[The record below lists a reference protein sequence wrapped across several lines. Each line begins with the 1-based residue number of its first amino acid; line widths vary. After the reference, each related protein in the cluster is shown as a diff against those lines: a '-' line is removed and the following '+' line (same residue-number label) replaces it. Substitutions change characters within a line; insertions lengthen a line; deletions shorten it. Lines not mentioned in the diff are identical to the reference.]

1 MAKVPKSTRWILRAA
16 RKIRR
21 EVIYVL
27 KQVLIRLVLGK
38 SGRYSELTMLRGKKY
53 IVVIQP
59 YETVDEMMKK
69 ATNNGVFMA

>member
-1 MAKVPKSTRWILRAA
+1 M
-16 RKIRR
+16 
-21 EVIYVL
+21 L

-38 SGRYSELTMLRGKKY
+38 SGRYSELKMLRGKKY

>member
-1 MAKVPKSTRWILRAA
+1 M
-16 RKIRR
+16 
-21 EVIYVL
+21 L

-59 YETVDEMMKK
+59 YGNSRRDDEKK
-69 ATNNGVFMA
+69 PQTMACLWLDLITRVIL